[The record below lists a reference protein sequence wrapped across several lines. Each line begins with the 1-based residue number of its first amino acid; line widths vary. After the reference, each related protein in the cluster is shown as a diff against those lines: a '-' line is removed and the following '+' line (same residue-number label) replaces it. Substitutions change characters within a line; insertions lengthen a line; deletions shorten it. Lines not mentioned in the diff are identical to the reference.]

1 MRRHTFLPL
10 AVVCGVLASAVLI
23 AQPPPLV
30 PFRGLIDHVSVD
42 QWGGVPQD
50 NVEIWHRAISG
61 DGRYVV
67 MNSLSPNLA
76 TNDYDDFNWS
86 DSPRA

>member
-1 MRRHTFLPL
+1 VACCILTPSSIR
-10 AVVCGVLASAVLI
+10 V
-23 AQPPPLV
+23 AQSPPLT
-30 PFRGLIDHVSVD
+30 PFRGLIDHVSAD
-42 QWGGVPQD
+42 QWGNVTND
-50 NVEIWHRAISG
+50 SVEIWHRAISG